1 MCGVGITI
9 YIIILFM
16 IKIFKTMKDYLE
28 KIEQKCREN
37 NITFIGFANENNEY
51 KNNIKNPMILGY
63 YCHLYAD
70 YSFNNFH
77 NTSLLSLYRH
87 IIVFHSG
94 SI

>member
-51 KNNIKNPMILGY
+51 KNNKTKLILKCNKCG
-63 YCHLYAD
+63 
-70 YSFNNFH
+70 
-77 NTSLLSLYRH
+77 
-87 IIVFHSG
+87 
-94 SI
+94 

>member
-51 KNNIKNPMILGY
+51 KNNKTKNIKKNNKCGY
-63 YCHLYAD
+63 VW
-70 YSFNNFH
+70 ST
-77 NTSLLSLYRH
+77 TSYDKFIMRPCMC
-87 IIVFHSG
+87 
-94 SI
+94 